1 MLGSIPSRWVMKTRC
16 NRAEV
21 VFLRSKAN
29 LVSSFMN
36 PSVRTQSINARV
48 FNEGEAGGFDNKAE
62 RKCNKSVLHS
72 IINVLRAGKDDR

>member
-1 MLGSIPSRWVMKTRC
+1 M
-16 NRAEV
+16 
-21 VFLRSKAN
+21 RSKAN

-72 IINVLRAGKDDR
+72 TINVLRAGKDDR